1 MIMQRVL
8 YIQDHLGLGG
18 ISTVSA
24 AKQNWLVKHGYDVR
38 NVFTHYSP
46 QPEIQV
52 LYNHR
57 IRHYSISFALRNRM
71 LSVPV
76 IGRLAWFVY
85 FRVVYLLLL
94 LRVNPD
100 VIVST
105 HMNLE
110 PTLVI
115 LLTFWKR
122 RFLEFHGIRLGAS
135 PSFSEKLRYRIKF
148 TFYRI
153 VCLTQGDAD
162 EKMRVTGN
170 NAIVMPN
177 PITCIAEY
185 TSSCENKRIIIPARF
200 SPQKGLLQFLP
211 YWESVEHKHPDWH
224 LYLYGDGEEK
234 EAIVKLVAE
243 KKYRNVHIEGYTR
256 NVLKEIAESSMLLLP
271 SMYEG
276 FPTSMVEAMFCGV
289 PCVAFD
295 CKYGPSDIIRNG
307 EDGCLVPFLNYDSFI
322 DSINFL
328 IENPETRKSMG
339 KKAQTNIQRFRIDNI
354 MPRWVKLFNQ

>member
-1 MIMQRVL
+1 MRVL

-24 AKQNWLVKHGYDVR
+24 AKQNWLVEHGYDVQ
-38 NVFTHYSP
+38 NVFTHYTP
-46 QPEIQV
+46 RPVIQN
-52 LYNHR
+52 LYDSR
-57 IRHYSISFALRNRM
+57 IRHHGISLALRNRV

-76 IGRLAWFVY
+76 IGRLVWFVY
-85 FRVVYLLLL
+85 FRVVYLYMLLKI
-94 LRVNPD
+94 NPD
-100 VIVST
+100 VIIST
-105 HMNLE
+105 QQQLE
-110 PTLVI
+110 PTSVV
-115 LLTFWKR
+115 LLTFWKK

-148 TFYRI
+148 PFYRI

-185 TSSCENKRIIIPARF
+185 TSTCENKRIIIPARF

-211 YWESVEHKHPDWH
+211 YWESVELKHPDWH

-234 EAIVKLVAE
+234 DAIVKLVEE
-243 KKYRNVHIEGYTR
+243 KQYKNVHIEGYTR
-256 NVLKEIAESSMLLLP
+256 NVLKEIADSSMLLMP

-328 IENPETRKSMG
+328 IENPEMRKSMG
-339 KKAQTNIQRFRIDNI
+339 EKARTNIQRYRIDDIMIKWKNI
-354 MPRWVKLFNQ
+354 FKQ

>member
-1 MIMQRVL
+1 MKKRVL

-24 AKQNWLVKHGYDVR
+24 AKQNWLVEHGYDVR
-38 NVFTHYSP
+38 NVFTHYTP
-46 QPEIQV
+46 RPEILA
-52 LYNHR
+52 LYDNR
-57 IRHYSISFALRNRM
+57 IRHYGISLALRNRV

-76 IGRLAWFVY
+76 IGRLVWFVY
-85 FRVVYLLLL
+85 FRVVYLYMLFKI
-94 LRVNPD
+94 NPD

-115 LLTFWKR
+115 LFTFWKK
-122 RFLEFHGIRLGAS
+122 RFLEFHISGIEECVSLQIW
-135 PSFSEKLRYRIKF
+135 LRYHIKF
-148 TFYRI
+148 SFYKI

-162 EKMRVTGN
+162 EKQCITGN
-170 NAIVMPN
+170 KALVMPN
-177 PITCIAEY
+177 PITCKAEY
-185 TSSCENKRIIIPARF
+185 TSTCENKRIIIPARF

-234 EAIVKLVAE
+234 EAIEKLVAE

-307 EDGCLVPFLNYDSFI
+307 EDGCLVPFLDYDKFVDRISY
-322 DSINFL
+322 L
-328 IENPETRKSMG
+328 IENPEIRESMG
-339 KKAQTNIQRFRIDNI
+339 KKAQINIQRYGLENI
-354 MPRWVKLFNQ
+354 MPQWVKLFEG

>member
-1 MIMQRVL
+1 MKKRVL
-8 YIQDHLGLGG
+8 YIQDRMGLGG
-18 ISTVSA
+18 ISTVTA
-24 AKQNWLVKHGYDVR
+24 AKQNWLVEHGYDVR

-46 QPEIQV
+46 QPEIQA

-57 IRHYSISFALRNRM
+57 IRHYSISLALRNRV

-115 LLTFWKR
+115 LLTFWKK
-122 RFLEFHGIRLGAS
+122 RFLEFHISGVDECKS
-135 PSFSEKLRYRIKF
+135 VKTWLRYHVKF
-148 TFYRI
+148 PFYRI

-185 TSSCENKRIIIPARF
+185 TSTCENKRIIIPARF

-234 EAIVKLVAE
+234 EAIEKLVAE

-339 KKAQTNIQRFRIDNI
+339 KKAKTNIQRYRLENI
-354 MPRWVKLFNQ
+354 MPRWVKLFEE

>member
-1 MIMQRVL
+1 MKKIL

-24 AKQNWLVKHGYDVR
+24 AKQNWLVEHGYDVR
-38 NVFTHYSP
+38 NVFTHYTP
-46 QPEIQV
+46 RPEILA
-52 LYNHR
+52 LYDNR
-57 IRHYSISFALRNRM
+57 IRHYGISLALRNRM
-71 LSVPV
+71 LAFPV
-76 IGRLAWFVY
+76 IGRLVWFVY
-85 FRVVYLLLL
+85 FRVVYLYMLLKI
-94 LRVNPD
+94 NPD
-100 VIVST
+100 VIIST
-105 HMNLE
+105 QQQLE
-110 PTLVI
+110 PTSVV
-115 LLTFWKR
+115 LLTFWKK

-148 TFYRI
+148 PFYRI

-185 TSSCENKRIIIPARF
+185 TSTCENKRIIIPARF

-234 EAIVKLVAE
+234 DAIVKLVEE
-243 KKYRNVHIEGYTR
+243 KQYKNVHIEGYTR
-256 NVLKEIAESSMLLLP
+256 NVLKEIADSSMLLMP

-276 FPTSMVEAMFCGV
+276 FGQTLLEAMTCGV
-289 PCVAFD
+289 PCAAFD
-295 CKYGPSDIIRNG
+295 CKYGPSDIICDG
-307 EDGCLVPFLNYDSFI
+307 EDGFLVPFLDYDKFINCINY
-322 DSINFL
+322 L

-354 MPRWVKLFNQ
+354 MPQWVKLFNQ

>member
-1 MIMQRVL
+1 MMKRVL

-24 AKQNWLVKHGYDVR
+24 AKQNWLVEHGYDVR
-38 NVFTHYSP
+38 NVFTHYTP
-46 QPEIQV
+46 RPEILA
-52 LYNHR
+52 LYDNR
-57 IRHYSISFALRNRM
+57 IRHYGISLALRNRV

-76 IGRLAWFVY
+76 IGRLVWFVY
-85 FRVVYLLLL
+85 FRVVYLYMLLKI
-94 LRVNPD
+94 NPD

-105 HMNLE
+105 HQHLE
-110 PTLVI
+110 PTSIVM
-115 LLTFWKR
+115 LTFWKR
-122 RFLEFHGIRLGAS
+122 RFLEFHISGIEECAS
-135 PSFSEKLRYRIKF
+135 LKIWLRYHIKF
-148 TFYRI
+148 PFYKI
-153 VCLTQGDAD
+153 MCLTQGDAD

-185 TSSCENKRIIIPARF
+185 TSTCENKRIIIPARF

-211 YWESVEHKHPDWH
+211 YWEGVERKHPDWH

-243 KKYRNVHIEGYTR
+243 IKYRNVHIEGYTR

-328 IENPETRKSMG
+328 IENPEMRKSMG
-339 KKAQTNIQRFRIDNI
+339 EKARTNIQRYRIDNI
-354 MPRWVKLFNQ
+354 MIKWIKLFEK